1 MSAPILGNTLYTT
14 EEGKAATCLTLCDT
28 YWQKFYFIFMLI
40 VFFFIPLLV
49 LIILYLRIAR
59 NLVPAQSNDG
69 DEQVIFLPFSKNNW
83 FTLCT
88 ISYWA
93 SIFILSFTTVFFVWE
108 TWSTNELVRI
118 GSQSSIIHYSFS
130 FVSYPKLSVGSMYIH
145 HMDVYKALLV

>member
-69 DEQVIFLPFSKNNW
+69 DEQVIFFYHSQKKIGAPYLLHILVNNTLNIYNQDMSLPQESE
-83 FTLCT
+83 
-88 ISYWA
+88 I
-93 SIFILSFTTVFFVWE
+93 
-108 TWSTNELVRI
+108 
-118 GSQSSIIHYSFS
+118 
-130 FVSYPKLSVGSMYIH
+130 
-145 HMDVYKALLV
+145 